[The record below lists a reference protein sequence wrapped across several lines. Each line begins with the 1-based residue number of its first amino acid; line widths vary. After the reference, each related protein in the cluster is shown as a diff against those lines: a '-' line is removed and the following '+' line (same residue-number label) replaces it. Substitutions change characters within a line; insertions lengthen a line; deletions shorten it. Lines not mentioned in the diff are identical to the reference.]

1 MRSGALAAA
10 SKWYRRGDQSSEDSR
25 SSLSTPLLSLRRAF
39 SASTK
44 ERPKQCEL
52 CNEIICYDKEP
63 IQGVCACLKTIV
75 SIKVNDMAHMAR
87 GYDLALMSNLPGNK
101 KDQAKPATIYLS
113 ADGYL
118 VRDPEGVIREG
129 SLSESGINLDDL
141 SNRLKDKA
149 LKKSILKVTS
159 RVGHTLT
166 KRQMFMYSL
175 GKVLA
180 FIIAIG
186 SGVTTAAAFVALNLV
201 SAGAPTIALAIL
213 IFFAGFVVN
222 WYLNRNSV
230 PCILVDCFG
239 KHRPFQTLMLRMK
252 ISRKGLMWTGILLSL
267 CVGLTNAVLTYSSTF
282 TLARTFSFL
291 GASAFPPLAAVLG
304 IVTLICL
311 SATMFYSYRKLVKME
326 KPLQAIRG
334 FLEDLFS
341 IRENNSITGKKLGH
355 NFHENGQLK
364 SVTRRVI
371 ERALTGFLG
380 LTLLALAA
388 LGLFMTMNASAAGFN
403 KSLLRIIPSAS
414 VQAVDIAGKVI
425 CLVGATL
432 GRIPFTVRNL
442 YICLEKVFVH
452 LHEEGKAAIVS
463 ARIGEKPTQTEL
475 SEDEKKEM
483 RAYHR
488 ALAWYYV
495 KVVFLYGL
503 AVVNAIGNGL
513 ISIVGWGGAYTA
525 AGDLNSKAIAAGA
538 GGSVNSGMVGG
549 SSISVKPPKRP
560 ERSGGSPASL
570 DTRLPTIPEHL
581 IFIPPPSDKGNKKVE
596 VGSDLSTT
604 PSTGMHS
611 TISSAAIRSIG

>member
-1 MRSGALAAA
+1 
-10 SKWYRRGDQSSEDSR
+10 
-25 SSLSTPLLSLRRAF
+25 
-39 SASTK
+39 
-44 ERPKQCEL
+44 
-52 CNEIICYDKEP
+52 
-63 IQGVCACLKTIV
+63 
-75 SIKVNDMAHMAR
+75 
-87 GYDLALMSNLPGNK
+87 MSNLPGNK

-432 GRIPFTVRNL
+432 G
-442 YICLEKVFVH
+442 
-452 LHEEGKAAIVS
+452 
-463 ARIGEKPTQTEL
+463 
-475 SEDEKKEM
+475 
-483 RAYHR
+483 
-488 ALAWYYV
+488 
-495 KVVFLYGL
+495 
-503 AVVNAIGNGL
+503 
-513 ISIVGWGGAYTA
+513 
-525 AGDLNSKAIAAGA
+525 
-538 GGSVNSGMVGG
+538 
-549 SSISVKPPKRP
+549 
-560 ERSGGSPASL
+560 
-570 DTRLPTIPEHL
+570 
-581 IFIPPPSDKGNKKVE
+581 
-596 VGSDLSTT
+596 
-604 PSTGMHS
+604 
-611 TISSAAIRSIG
+611 